1 MVCCCY
7 PSPVPLPIDRLFSLI
22 DFLGVFVGALGGALA
37 AVRDTRYRFD
47 LVGVI
52 GLALASALGGGI
64 TRDLI
69 LQQGPPLAFADPR
82 YLLTAFA
89 GALAGMVFGARISG
103 GLERVIIVID
113 AAALG
118 LFAVAGSTRA
128 LNAHLGLLPAL
139 LLGCVTAVGGGCIRD
154 VLSGRTPKIFERG
167 EFYAIAAAFGSAA
180 FLACDWLHLDR
191 SISTL
196 AGTVCGFSLRM
207 LSLRYH
213 WRTRPVRTE

>member
-1 MVCCCY
+1 MVCSCY

-89 GALAGMVFGARISG
+89 GQAAVAIENARLFQMTDQALASRVQQLDNMQRIDQE
-103 GLERVIIVID
+103 LNRTLDLQRVVELTID
-113 AAALG
+113 NAMRE
-118 LFAVAGSTRA
+118 TRH
-128 LNAHLGLLPAL
+128 N
-139 LLGCVTAVGGGCIRD
+139 RN
-154 VLSGRTPKIFERG
+154 
-167 EFYAIAAAFGSAA
+167 
-180 FLACDWLHLDR
+180 
-191 SISTL
+191 
-196 AGTVCGFSLRM
+196 
-207 LSLRYH
+207 
-213 WRTRPVRTE
+213 